1 MTEITPPVSPSDPH
15 DHPHDMH
22 DPKDL
27 HKNFVMKLRNVLLRL
42 DDYIHLFVAFF
53 LMTGAVVVLLHSAV
67 TLTNL
72 SIDSVLGL
80 INDMLFVVI
89 ILELLW
95 IMLSYLSRRRFPIAS
110 FIIIG
115 IISSIRRILLIEAQS
130 SFHSK
135 SINNIFSHQTID
147 LLLYV
152 LVVLIL
158 VFSYYLLVRTS
169 TINDAESRQRD

>member
-1 MTEITPPVSPSDPH
+1 MPSSGSPSDLHDPH
-15 DHPHDMH
+15 DPR
-22 DPKDL
+22 DL
-27 HKNFVMKLRNVLLRL
+27 HKNFVSKLRNMLLRL
-42 DDYIHLFVAFF
+42 DDYVHLFVAIF
-53 LMTGAVVVLLHSAV
+53 LMAGAVIVLLHSAT
-67 TLTNL
+67 TLTSL

-95 IMLSYLSRRRFPIAS
+95 IMLSYLGRRRFPIAS

-135 SINNIFSHQTID
+135 AANNFLSRQTID

-158 VFSYYLLVRTS
+158 VFSYHLLVRTS
-169 TINDAESRQRD
+169 SGNDAESRQRD

>member
-1 MTEITPPVSPSDPH
+1 MTEMTSGTPSDLHDPHEPH
-15 DHPHDMH
+15 DS
-22 DPKDL
+22 
-27 HKNFVMKLRNVLLRL
+27 HKNFVSKLRNMLLRL
-42 DDYIHLFVAFF
+42 DDYIHLFVAIF
-53 LMTGAVVVLLHSAV
+53 LMAGAIVVLLHSAT
-67 TLTNL
+67 TLTSL

-95 IMLSYLSRRRFPIAS
+95 IMLSYLGRRRFPIAS

-130 SFHSK
+130 SFHIK
-135 SINNIFSHQTID
+135 AANNFLSRQTID

-158 VFSYYLLVRTS
+158 VISYHLLVRTS
-169 TINDAESRQRD
+169 SGNDAESRQRD

>member
-1 MTEITPPVSPSDPH
+1 MPSSGSPSDLHDPH
-15 DHPHDMH
+15 DPR
-22 DPKDL
+22 DL
-27 HKNFVMKLRNVLLRL
+27 HKNFVSKLRNMLLRL
-42 DDYIHLFVAFF
+42 DDYVHLFVAIF
-53 LMTGAVVVLLHSAV
+53 LMAGAVIVLLHSAT
-67 TLTNL
+67 TLTSL

-95 IMLSYLSRRRFPIAS
+95 SMLSYLGRRRFPIAS

-135 SINNIFSHQTID
+135 AANNFLSRQTID

-158 VFSYYLLVRTS
+158 VFSYHLLVRTS
-169 TINDAESRQRD
+169 SGNDAESRQRD

>member
-1 MTEITPPVSPSDPH
+1 LTEMPSSGSPSDLHDPH
-15 DHPHDMH
+15 DPR
-22 DPKDL
+22 DL
-27 HKNFVMKLRNVLLRL
+27 HKNFVSKLRNMLLRL
-42 DDYIHLFVAFF
+42 DDYVHLFVAIF
-53 LMTGAVVVLLHSAV
+53 LMAGAVIVLLHSAT
-67 TLTNL
+67 TLTSL

-95 IMLSYLSRRRFPIAS
+95 IMLSYLGRRRFPIAS

-135 SINNIFSHQTID
+135 AANNFLSRQTID

-158 VFSYYLLVRTS
+158 VFSYHLLVRTS
-169 TINDAESRQRD
+169 SGNDAESRQRD

>member
-1 MTEITPPVSPSDPH
+1 MTETKPSGSQSEMHDPH
-15 DHPHDMH
+15 DPHDFH
-22 DPKDL
+22 QT
-27 HKNFVMKLRNVLLRL
+27 FVSRLRNMLLRL
-42 DDYIHLFVAFF
+42 DDYVHLFVAIF
-53 LMTGAVVVLLHSAV
+53 LMAGAIVVLLHSAT
-67 TLTNL
+67 TLTSL

-95 IMLSYLSRRRFPIAS
+95 IMMSYLGRRRFPIAS

-115 IISSIRRILLIEAQS
+115 IISSIRRSLLIEAQS

-135 SINNIFSHQTID
+135 AANNFLSRQTID

-152 LVVLIL
+152 MVVLIL
-158 VFSYYLLVRTS
+158 VFSYNLLVRTS
-169 TINDAESRQRD
+169 PGSDAESRQRD